1 MFTRQQPHG
10 NTTQM
15 ARFLVSLPL
24 ISTLCSLR
32 LKKIANF
39 LLRHNSF
46 QLREHCEEKSE
57 RATPRNSLKF
67 WTTKHL
73 RKKLLRI
80 FFTLELIRIQ
90 VHSSRLGRF
99 SQLVITLLKLTEVG
113 KCLPECWSKRKDL
126 LLTINRLKNR
136 LFSIMYTV
144 DSEAMSARWI
154 IILVKSN

>member
-24 ISTLCSLR
+24 ISALCSLR
-32 LKKIANF
+32 SKKKIANF

-46 QLREHCEEKSE
+46 QLREHCEDKGE
-57 RATPRNSLKF
+57 RATPRNSLTF
-67 WTTKHL
+67 AMTK
-73 RKKLLRI
+73 KKLLGI
-80 FFTLELIRIQ
+80 FFTLELIWIQ

-99 SQLVITLLKLTEVG
+99 SQLVIALLKLVG

-126 LLTINRLKNR
+126 LHTINRLKNR
-136 LFSIMYTV
+136 LFSIIYTF
-144 DSEAMSARWI
+144 DSKAMRAR
-154 IILVKSN
+154 